1 MWGVFMTR
9 VAYRANKE
17 KYGIQKMICT
27 QNDISV
33 KWWHS
38 LIWRHI
44 KTVAQ
49 TNNNVFDDMNDGK
62 VM

>member
-1 MWGVFMTR
+1 MICIPVVIMLFYSRVKYVGVFMTR

-33 KWWHS
+33 K
-38 LIWRHI
+38 
-44 KTVAQ
+44 
-49 TNNNVFDDMNDGK
+49 
-62 VM
+62 

>member
-1 MWGVFMTR
+1 MICIPVVIMLCYSRVKYVGGVFMTR

-33 KWWHS
+33 K
-38 LIWRHI
+38 
-44 KTVAQ
+44 
-49 TNNNVFDDMNDGK
+49 
-62 VM
+62 